1 MASAWQQWQQPSNQY
16 IHNANNMNRFQ
27 KPRPSYMY
35 LDNYDPN
42 SFQHDNSSEES
53 AYNELPQGTASRSR
67 GMNHRPKRK
76 SYTNSNNFN
85 LNKDSSFHNY
95 PSHFT
100 QVDKQRTDI
109 KRRKRS
115 KLASSRS
122 RGNSSAILPSKTKRN
137 NNKQYSNANLLT
149 FQEETEIAYAIQDYA
164 KAIRIKDDLCSW
176 MSREKSSSSRI
187 SGLKELPSEEHWA
200 SACSL
205 TVHQLHHLIQRGQ
218 EAKAKLVSGNVGLVT
233 MIAKKYHHLLIQ
245 KVGVSAG
252 TLKLDDLIQEGYIG
266 IMDAAERFDPEK
278 GFRFSTYGSYWIRQR
293 MLRSI
298 SESSRI
304 IRLPE
309 HVQTMVSF
317 ENEYFGYNLHFH
329 NCF

>member
-1 MASAWQQWQQPSNQY
+1 
-16 IHNANNMNRFQ
+16 
-27 KPRPSYMY
+27 MY
-35 LDNYDPN
+35 LDNYDPD
-42 SFQHDNSSEES
+42 SFEYDNSPEENI
-53 AYNELPQGTASRSR
+53 YNYNGLPQGTANRSR
-67 GMNHRPKRK
+67 VKNHNRPKRK
-76 SYTNSNNFN
+76 SYTSSNNSK
-85 LNKDSSFHNY
+85 LNKDSSFHSY

-100 QVDKQRTDI
+100 QVDKQRIIDT

-122 RGNSSAILPSKTKRN
+122 RSNSSAILPSSKTKRSSN
-137 NNKQYSNANLLT
+137 SQYSNTNNNLLT

-164 KAIRIKDDLCSW
+164 KAMRIKDDLCSW

-205 TVHQLHHLIQRGQ
+205 TVSQLHHLVQRGQ

-245 KVGVSAG
+245 KVGVSGG

-317 ENEYFGYNLHFH
+317 EKVWMGHRYLLIV
-329 NCF
+329 